1 MKFKANWAW
10 VDGAWAANVL
20 LESDPQGFWTRI
32 QPNATLA
39 ETSGAEPLGC
49 VVPGL
54 VNAHSHAFQRA
65 IAGLTEY
72 SSHSGDDFW
81 SWRDR
86 MYQVALRVGPA
97 HLEAIATWLYSEM
110 LQSGYTHVCEFHY
123 LHRNPDGQN
132 YADAAEMT
140 WALVRAAEK
149 VGIGLTM
156 LPTLYM
162 NQGFGQSGLNAMQ
175 RRFAST
181 PESILEIQQS
191 VIQHASA
198 NGQQACLNSGVAIHS
213 LRAVA
218 QAEILDLTSSSG
230 AAPVHIHVAEQTK
243 EVADCV
249 GHTGLRPVEWLL
261 ANAKMDVRWNL
272 VHATHTSLEEIKG
285 IQAHQASVVLCPTTE
300 ANLGDGFFDL
310 PEALLQKMQ
319 WSIGTDSHV
328 NRNWTEELR
337 LLEYGCR
344 LSLRKR
350 NVSLL
355 HQNGLG
361 STGQVL
367 FENAVQGGSK
377 AAGLPLTGIALG
389 QRADLVEIDLTSN
402 ALLGIP
408 IERLLDAMIFSTPS
422 FEVRNVFVAGEK
434 RTQQNMKW
442 KNSFLKTMLEL
453 QTFQQPSAV

>member
-1 MKFKANWAW
+1 MKFKANLAW
-10 VDGAWAANVL
+10 IDGAWASNVF
-20 LESDPQGFWTRI
+20 LESNAQGFWTHI
-32 QPNATLA
+32 QKNATDAESQGALA
-39 ETSGAEPLGC
+39 LGC
-49 VVPGL
+49 VIPGL

-65 IAGLTEY
+65 IAGLTEH
-72 SSHSGDDFW
+72 SERSGDDFW

-86 MYQVALRVGPA
+86 MYRVALRVSPD
-97 HLEAIATWLYSEM
+97 HLESIATWLYSEM
-110 LQSGYTHVCEFHY
+110 LRSGYTHVCEFHY

-140 WALVRAAEK
+140 WALVRAAGK

-162 NQGFGQSGLNAMQ
+162 NQGFGQPGLSPMQ

-181 PESILEIQQS
+181 PESILDIQQS
-191 VIQHASA
+191 VIQYA
-198 NGQQACLNSGVAIHS
+198 NAHSKQALLTSGVAIHS

-218 QAEILDLTSSSG
+218 QAEILNLTSCSG
-230 AAPVHIHVAEQTK
+230 SKPIHIHVAEQTK
-243 EVADCV
+243 EVTDCIA
-249 GHTGLRPVEWLL
+249 HTGMRPVEWLL
-261 ANAKMDVRWNL
+261 AHANMDTRWNL
-272 VHATHTSLEEIKG
+272 VHATHTTEAELEGAQSQK
-285 IQAHQASVVLCPTTE
+285 ASVVICPTTE

-310 PEALLQKMQ
+310 PEALRQNTR

-361 STGQVL
+361 SSGQVL
-367 FENAVQGGSK
+367 FENAVQGGSQ
-377 AAGLPLTGIALG
+377 AAGLPLAGIALD
-389 QRADLVEIDLTSN
+389 QRADLVEINLESD
-402 ALLGIP
+402 ALLGVP
-408 IERLLDAMIFSTPS
+408 DDCLMDAMIFSTPS
-422 FEVRNVFVAGEK
+422 FEVRNIFVAGKKLIQE
-434 RTQQNMKW
+434 NIEW
-442 KNSFLKTMLEL
+442 KNAFLKTTMQL
-453 QTFQQPSAV
+453 

>member
-1 MKFKANWAW
+1 MKFKANLAW
-10 VDGAWAANVL
+10 IDGAWASNVF
-20 LESDPQGFWTRI
+20 LESDAQGFWTHI
-32 QPNATLA
+32 QTNATDAESQGALA
-39 ETSGAEPLGC
+39 LGC
-49 VVPGL
+49 VIPGL

-65 IAGLTEY
+65 IAGLTEH
-72 SSHSGDDFW
+72 SERSGDDFW

-86 MYQVALRVGPA
+86 MYRVALRVSPD
-97 HLEAIATWLYSEM
+97 HLESIATWLYSEM
-110 LQSGYTHVCEFHY
+110 LRSGYTHVCEFHY

-140 WALVRAAEK
+140 WALVRAASK

-162 NQGFGQSGLNAMQ
+162 NQGFGQPGLSSMQ

-181 PESILEIQQS
+181 PESILDIQQS
-191 VIQHASA
+191 VIQHANA
-198 NGQQACLNSGVAIHS
+198 KGKQALLTSGVAIHS

-218 QAEILDLTSSSG
+218 QAEILNLTSSSG
-230 AAPVHIHVAEQTK
+230 SKPIHIHVAEQTK
-243 EVADCV
+243 ELADCIA
-249 GHTGLRPVEWLL
+249 HTGLRPVEWLL
-261 ANAKMDVRWNL
+261 AHAKMDARWNL
-272 VHATHTSLEEIKG
+272 VHATHTTAAEIEG
-285 IQAHQASVVLCPTTE
+285 IQSQQAAVVICPTTE

-310 PEALLQKMQ
+310 PEALLQSMR

-367 FENAVQGGSK
+367 FENALEGGTQ
-377 AAGLPLTGIALG
+377 AAGVPLAGIALG
-389 QRADLVEIDLTSN
+389 QRADLVEINLESD
-402 ALLGIP
+402 ALLGVP
-408 IERLLDAMIFSTPS
+408 AERLIDALIFSTPS
-422 FEVRNVFVAGEK
+422 TSFDNVYVAGKKVEHRMTQW
-434 RTQQNMKW
+434 RTD
-442 KNSFLKTMLEL
+442 FLKTMAEL
-453 QTFQQPSAV
+453 

>member
-1 MKFKANWAW
+1 MKFKANVAW
-10 VDGAWAANVL
+10 VDGAWAFNVL
-20 LESDPQGFWTRI
+20 LESNAQGFWTRI
-32 QPNATLA
+32 QPNAAATEFACAL
-39 ETSGAEPLGC
+39 SLGC

-72 SSHSGDDFW
+72 SSQSGDDFW

-86 MYQVALRVGPA
+86 MYRVALRVSPDD
-97 HLEAIATWLYSEM
+97 LESIATWLYSEM
-110 LQSGYTHVCEFHY
+110 LRSGYTHVCEFHY

-140 WALVRAAEK
+140 WALVRAAGK

-162 NQGFGQSGLNAMQ
+162 NQGFGQPGLNSMQ
-175 RRFAST
+175 RRFASA
-181 PESILEIQQS
+181 PESILDIQHS
-191 VIQHASA
+191 VIQYAIES
-198 NGQQACLNSGVAIHS
+198 GKQACLTSGVAIHS

-218 QAEILDLTSSSG
+218 QADILNLTSHCGFS
-230 AAPVHIHVAEQTK
+230 PVHIHVAEQTK
-243 EVADCV
+243 EVADCIA
-249 GHTGLRPVEWLL
+249 HTGLRPVEWLL
-261 ANAKMDVRWNL
+261 AHANMDARWNL
-272 VHATHTSLEEIKG
+272 VHATHTNASEIKG
-285 IQAHQASVVLCPTTE
+285 IQKQQASVVICPTTE

-310 PEALLQKMQ
+310 PEALSQNMR

-337 LLEYGCR
+337 LLEYGGR

-361 STGQVL
+361 SSGQVL
-367 FENAVQGGSK
+367 FENVVQGGSQ
-377 AAGLPLTGIALG
+377 AAGLPLAGIALG
-389 QRADLVEIDLTSN
+389 QRADLVEINLESD
-402 ALLGIP
+402 ALLGVP
-408 IERLLDAMIFSTPS
+408 VDRLMDAMIFSTPS
-422 FEVRNVFVAGEK
+422 FEVRNVFVAGK
-434 RTQQNMKW
+434 KLIQQNIEW
-442 KNSFLKTMLEL
+442 KNAFLKTTMQL
-453 QTFQQPSAV
+453 

>member
-1 MKFKANWAW
+1 MKYKANWAW

-20 LESDPQGFWTRI
+20 LESDTQGFWKRI
-32 QPNATLA
+32 QPNAAPA
-39 ETSGAEPLGC
+39 ETSGAEQLGC

-65 IAGLTEY
+65 IAGLTEH
-72 SSHSGDDFW
+72 SSQSGDDFW

-86 MYQVALRVGPA
+86 MYRVALRVGPD

-162 NQGFGQSGLNAMQ
+162 NQGFGQPGLNSMQ

-181 PESILEIQQS
+181 PESILGIQQS
-191 VIQHASA
+191 VIEYANAS
-198 NGQQACLNSGVAIHS
+198 GKQACLTSGVAIHS

-218 QAEILDLTSSSG
+218 EIEILNLASSSG
-230 AAPVHIHVAEQTK
+230 TAPVHIHVAEQTK

-249 GHTGLRPVEWLL
+249 AHTGLRPVEWLL
-261 ANAKMDVRWNL
+261 AHANMDARWNL
-272 VHATHTSLEEIKG
+272 VHATHTSVPEIRG
-285 IQAHQASVVLCPTTE
+285 IQVQQASVVLCPTTE
-300 ANLGDGFFDL
+300 ANLGDGLFDL
-310 PEALLQKMQ
+310 PEGLLKKMR

-328 NRNWTEELR
+328 NRNWAEELR

-355 HQNGLG
+355 HLNGLG

-367 FENAVQGGSK
+367 FENSVQGGSQ
-377 AAGLPLTGIALG
+377 AAGLPLSGIALG
-389 QRADLVEIDLTSN
+389 QRADLVEIDLDSH
-402 ALLGIP
+402 ALLGVP
-408 IERLLDAMIFSTPS
+408 VERLMDAMIFSTPS
-422 FEVRNVFVAGEK
+422 FEVRNLFVAGK
-434 RTQQNMKW
+434 KCIQQKMEW
-442 KNSFLKTMLEL
+442 KSAFLKTMLEL
-453 QTFQQPSAV
+453 

>member
-1 MKFKANWAW
+1 MKFKANLAW
-10 VDGAWAANVL
+10 IDGAWASNVY
-20 LESDPQGFWTRI
+20 LESDPQGFWTHI
-32 QPNATLA
+32 QTNATDAESQGALA
-39 ETSGAEPLGC
+39 LGC
-49 VVPGL
+49 VIPGL

-65 IAGLTEY
+65 IAGLTEH
-72 SSHSGDDFW
+72 SERSGDDFW

-86 MYQVALRVGPA
+86 MYRVALRVSPD
-97 HLEAIATWLYSEM
+97 HLESIATWLYSEM
-110 LQSGYTHVCEFHY
+110 LRSGYTHVCEFHY

-140 WALVRAAEK
+140 WALVRAAGK

-162 NQGFGQSGLNAMQ
+162 NQGFGQPGLSPMQ

-181 PESILEIQQS
+181 PESILDIQQS
-191 VIQHASA
+191 VIQYA
-198 NGQQACLNSGVAIHS
+198 NAHSKQALLTSGVAIHS

-218 QAEILDLTSSSG
+218 QAEILNLTSCSG
-230 AAPVHIHVAEQTK
+230 SKPIHIHVAEQTK
-243 EVADCV
+243 EVADCIA
-249 GHTGLRPVEWLL
+249 HTGLRPVEWLL
-261 ANAKMDVRWNL
+261 AHANMDTRWNL
-272 VHATHTSLEEIKG
+272 VHATHTTEAELEG
-285 IQAHQASVVLCPTTE
+285 AQSQQASVVICPTTE

-310 PEALLQKMQ
+310 PEALRQNTR

-361 STGQVL
+361 SSGQVL
-367 FENAVQGGSK
+367 FENAVQGGSQ
-377 AAGLPLTGIALG
+377 AAGLPLAGIALD
-389 QRADLVEIDLTSN
+389 QRADLVEINLESD
-402 ALLGIP
+402 ALLGVSDDC
-408 IERLLDAMIFSTPS
+408 LMDAMIFSTPS
-422 FEVRNVFVAGEK
+422 FEVRNVFVAGK
-434 RTQQNMKW
+434 KLIQQNIEW
-442 KNSFLKTMLEL
+442 KNAFLKTIMQL
-453 QTFQQPSAV
+453 